1 MSEEKQ
7 ANTGAAKSTSTNTAS
22 RQRPGSAC
30 EECRRRKLRCDRQP
44 QCGNCIE
51 SGVVC
56 TTTTVRPA
64 RGPKKGHLK
73 ALKATLERCIMEQ
86 QGGISLPVS
95 DGSLSPVEEIQR
107 AGSSDGEN
115 GQDQQ
120 KMIDMRRG
128 SLPSPIEYQNHGI
141 PELVRADLDQ
151 LYFERVHPL
160 VPIIQRTRYFAW
172 AKLPT
177 KSDSRGCLQHAMW
190 TLAASLST
198 HCQSIRDSLYTETRK
213 RLEALESRDNEVDL
227 FDIEEAQAWL
237 LLAIYQFTR
246 TTYRKGWMSAG
257 RVIRL
262 VQLMR
267 LYELDSPSEIASQ
280 IMEPEW
286 VEVEEKRRT
295 FWMAYTLDRF
305 ANIRKGWPI
314 TLTEQI
320 LTRLPIPEAEFQS
333 GQPMVMGFLS
343 DSLAGGDFNL
353 APQSSFSECI
363 ILATICGRSLSHQH
377 LSMVDG
383 MYGTNPQEFWSR
395 HEWIDTALSTRI
407 SILSLTY
414 PFQLEHM
421 DPMLLFTKM
430 IAQATILCM
439 QKIIESIAWDRE
451 EYAGLLL
458 EYEQRAR
465 LAAKEIVELA
475 KALTHLSYFK
485 VIDTC
490 YSFRAGHHSDKAQ
503 VHPFTPIPLCICAEF
518 LNSRDRESD
527 PSIGIQ
533 LQEILDALQYLKN
546 VNALAK
552 ENPTVSLWS
561 DFNMDSLGLDIMK

>member
-1 MSEEKQ
+1 
-7 ANTGAAKSTSTNTAS
+7 
-22 RQRPGSAC
+22 
-30 EECRRRKLRCDRQP
+30 
-44 QCGNCIE
+44 
-51 SGVVC
+51 
-56 TTTTVRPA
+56 
-64 RGPKKGHLK
+64 
-73 ALKATLERCIMEQ
+73 
-86 QGGISLPVS
+86 
-95 DGSLSPVEEIQR
+95 
-107 AGSSDGEN
+107 
-115 GQDQQ
+115 
-120 KMIDMRRG
+120 
-128 SLPSPIEYQNHGI
+128 
-141 PELVRADLDQ
+141 
-151 LYFERVHPL
+151 
-160 VPIIQRTRYFAW
+160 
-172 AKLPT
+172 
-177 KSDSRGCLQHAMW
+177 MW

-198 HCQSIRDSLYTETRK
+198 HCQSIRDSLYTETKK
-213 RLEALESRDNEVDL
+213 RLEALESRENEMDL

-267 LYELDSPSEIASQ
+267 LYELDSPTEIANQ
-280 IMEPEW
+280 LMEPEW

-343 DSLAGGDFNL
+343 DSLAPGDFNL

-363 ILATICGRSLSHQH
+363 ILATICGRALSHQH

-383 MYGTNPQEFWSR
+383 IYGTNPQEFWSR
-395 HEWIDTALSTRI
+395 HEWIDAALSTRI

-439 QKIIESIAWDRE
+439 QKVIESIAWDSN
-451 EYAGLLL
+451 EYAALVL

-465 LAAKEIVELA
+465 MAAKEIVELA

-485 VIDTC
+485 VRNAC
-490 YSFRAGHHSDKAQ
+490 YACSCWS
-503 VHPFTPIPLCICAEF
+503 EF
-518 LNSRDRESD
+518 
-527 PSIGIQ
+527 
-533 LQEILDALQYLKN
+533 
-546 VNALAK
+546 
-552 ENPTVSLWS
+552 
-561 DFNMDSLGLDIMK
+561 

>member
-1 MSEEKQ
+1 
-7 ANTGAAKSTSTNTAS
+7 
-22 RQRPGSAC
+22 
-30 EECRRRKLRCDRQP
+30 
-44 QCGNCIE
+44 
-51 SGVVC
+51 
-56 TTTTVRPA
+56 
-64 RGPKKGHLK
+64 
-73 ALKATLERCIMEQ
+73 
-86 QGGISLPVS
+86 
-95 DGSLSPVEEIQR
+95 
-107 AGSSDGEN
+107 
-115 GQDQQ
+115 
-120 KMIDMRRG
+120 
-128 SLPSPIEYQNHGI
+128 
-141 PELVRADLDQ
+141 
-151 LYFERVHPL
+151 
-160 VPIIQRTRYFAW
+160 
-172 AKLPT
+172 
-177 KSDSRGCLQHAMW
+177 MW

-198 HCQSIRDSLYTETRK
+198 HCQSIRNSLYTETKR
-213 RLEALESRDNEVDL
+213 RLEALESRENEMDL

-257 RVIRL
+257 RLIRL

-267 LYELDSPSEIASQ
+267 LYELDSPNEIASQ
-280 IMEPEW
+280 LMEPEW

-395 HEWIDTALSTRI
+395 HEWIDATLSTRI

-439 QKIIESIAWDRE
+439 QKIIESTVWDSE
-451 EYAGLLL
+451 EYAGLVL

-465 LAAKEIVELA
+465 MAAKEIVELA

-485 VIDTC
+485 VINTC
-490 YSFRAGHHSDKAQ
+490 YFFRPGPHFDKAQ

-518 LNSRDRESD
+518 LNTRDREID
-527 PSIGIQ
+527 PTIGIQ

-552 ENPTVSLWS
+552 ENPTVSLWT
-561 DFNMDSLGLDIMK
+561 DFNIETLGFEPMK

>member
-1 MSEEKQ
+1 MPEEKQ
-7 ANTGAAKSTSTNTAS
+7 ANIAAAKSTTPTTTS

-44 QCGNCIE
+44 QCGNCVE
-51 SGVVC
+51 SGVIC

-73 ALKATLERCIMEQ
+73 ALKGRIATLERCIMEQ

-95 DGSLSPVEEIQR
+95 DGSLSPVEEVQHQC
-107 AGSSDGEN
+107 SSDGEN
-115 GQDQQ
+115 GQEVQ
-120 KMIDMRRG
+120 KIIDLRRA
-128 SLPSPIEYQNHGI
+128 SLPSPIEYQNNSI

-160 VPIIQRTRYFAW
+160 VPVIQRTRYFTW

-177 KSDSRGCLQHAMW
+177 KSDSRSCLQYAMW

-198 HCQSIRDSLYTETRK
+198 HCQSIRDSLYTETK
-213 RLEALESRDNEVDL
+213 KKLEALESRENEMDL

-257 RVIRL
+257 RLIRL

-267 LYELDSPSEIASQ
+267 LYELDSPTDMSNQLI
-280 IMEPEW
+280 EPEW

-343 DSLAGGDFNL
+343 DSLAGSEFNL

-363 ILATICGRSLSHQH
+363 ILATLCGRSLSHQH

-383 MYGTNPQEFWSR
+383 IYGTNPQEFWGR
-395 HEWIDTALSTRI
+395 HEWIDAALSTRI

-439 QKIIESIAWDRE
+439 QKIIESIAWDSDD
-451 EYAGLLL
+451 YAGLIL

-485 VIDTC
+485 V
-490 YSFRAGHHSDKAQ
+490 
-503 VHPFTPIPLCICAEF
+503 HPFTPIPLCICAEF
-518 LNSRDRESD
+518 LNTRDREMD
-527 PSIGIQ
+527 PTIGTQ

-552 ENPTVSLWS
+552 ENPMFPLWS
-561 DFNMDSLGLDIMK
+561 DFNMGALGFGPMKQ